1 MEASLAPPHSPDE
14 KASLAGP
21 QRAGRGHQD
30 ATGSNFKPNLVGPF
44 SFVQEAPF
52 LAWNAEEGSGGITL
66 DNFLENQLSKLTSA
80 SLQNEI
86 FRNSL

>member
-52 LAWNAEEGSGGITL
+52 LAWNAEEGSGGIR
-66 DNFLENQLSKLTSA
+66 FLGKNLA
-80 SLQNEI
+80 SECMC
-86 FRNSL
+86 FSWAHT